1 MIAVAT
7 DRLHVDAKRA
17 RQKSELASSGNKVKD
32 TVQRGGELDTKLLD
46 FGVKGKMGMRDGE
59 HGSQKTGVRM
69 RGQEMPGTQVKKS
82 SSPRAQSYEL

>member
-59 HGSQKTGVRM
+59 HGSQKTGFRM
-69 RGQEMPGTQVKKS
+69 RGSGNARNTGQKKLVTPS
-82 SSPRAQSYEL
+82 AVL